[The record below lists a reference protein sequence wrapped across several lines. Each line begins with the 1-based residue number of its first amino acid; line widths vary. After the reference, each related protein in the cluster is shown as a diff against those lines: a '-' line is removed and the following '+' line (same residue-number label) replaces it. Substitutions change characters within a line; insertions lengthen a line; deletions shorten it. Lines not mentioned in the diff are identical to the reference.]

1 MAETAVNAAS
11 SGALTGLTQQSVAE
25 KRSQSNGHSSPARV
39 ALYPGSLAAKHNE
52 VVSPPSV
59 TEKRPQLNG
68 LPSTLLLPGNNTNN
82 HADVEGYLRTD
93 DRMRLAKE
101 RREERDKG
109 LAVREQ
115 AIREKERRAQLQ
127 YERTVE
133 ERWRKLEEQRQREE
147 LRRAAVEEKRRQRL
161 EEEKERLEALMKRS
175 LERSLQLEQRPKRWT
190 WGGPGGAQG
199 DCENAPLLA
208 STFPHELAAPLPA
221 ASESAQRCH
230 LNSVENLMVHR
241 LLTHTHS
248 SMARCHSAA
257 DLHLPCHRYTAPCSP
272 HRSPYRGSPS
282 RVDRRRLQ
290 GSPEESPGG
299 SRSTP
304 QTPKKER
311 LRRERRTGS
320 PATGSSVRRAE
331 SPAMFTRRAASPA
344 TPKLLPKS
352 RTQSPCTVR
361 QYHPSP
367 IRHRPTTPVTN
378 GNKEDGHV
386 EEAKSHNNIN
396 DRNVSKPETPV
407 KSMSDI
413 QSPEKSSQADTP
425 EKKLAKTETPEK
437 RFPKSE
443 TPEKRF
449 PKTETPGKN
458 LKGEISERKDSMTD
472 TSDKKASK
480 IDTPDKK
487 MPKSTSSELNADK
500 STEPSPV
507 TTTGKGVAGTTNA
520 EEASRL
526 LAERRRLARVQK
538 ELEEKQR
545 CEQEEEER
553 LKAEQLRRRKA
564 EERARQEEEK
574 SRQEDLRRRR
584 AEEEKRQREVREK
597 ELQVQMDREKEE
609 GEFQAQK
616 DAERQH
622 QEREI
627 LKLQEEE
634 ERQLRKKRIEEIMKR
649 TRKSDENQEEMKE
662 EGQVETQPVSP
673 PGEMQMNS
681 KMNIGANAQV
691 NVHENPKVESQVNGQ
706 VAACVNKQDT
716 ALVKGQATDQVT
728 PLKNV
733 LEKGQDAQQVNVQG
747 AAQALKQ
754 ESVLVKGKVT
764 SHVIKQENVLVKGKV
779 TSHVIKQENVLVK
792 GKVTSH
798 VIKQENAQVNVQVK
812 KQEGTK
818 VSSQATA
825 QLKTEES
832 TQVNVTLTTQTIGQ
846 GVQPNKLSL
855 ALLPVGQPPPPL
867 INLELLDV
875 KSSGAYDEVQ
885 SMEVSPVSKEEL
897 ISIPEFSP
905 VNEVQENAMS
915 NARALED
922 LLDLTGHVAY
932 PKLSHMDSLGDCN
945 KNLIDGLCSPG
956 ADSKLILHPH
966 TSTTSRQVHKSRQN
980 PGLASHDGRSRGK

>member
-11 SGALTGLTQQSVAE
+11 SGALTGLTQPSVAE
-25 KRSQSNGHSSPARV
+25 KRSQSNGHGSPARV

-52 VVSPPSV
+52 VLSPPSV

-82 HADVEGYLRTD
+82 HAGKQYVEGYLRTD

-147 LRRAAVEEKRRQRL
+147 VRRAAVEEKRRQRL

-190 WGGPGGAQG
+190 WGGPGGALG

-257 DLHLPCHRYTAPCSP
+257 DLHLPCHRCTAPCSP

-290 GSPEESPGG
+290 GSPEESPAG

-331 SPAMFTRRAASPA
+331 SPAMYTRRSASPA

-367 IRHRPTTPVTN
+367 IRHRPTTPVPD

-407 KSMSDI
+407 KRMSDI
-413 QSPEKSSQADTP
+413 QSPEKSSQADNP

-437 RFPKSE
+437 RFPK
-443 TPEKRF
+443 
-449 PKTETPGKN
+449 TETPGMN

-472 TSDKKASK
+472 TSDRKTSK
-480 IDTPDKK
+480 IDTPEKK

-538 ELEEKQR
+538 ELEEKQHVER
-545 CEQEEEER
+545 EEKER

-616 DAERQH
+616 DAESQRH
-622 QEREI
+622 EREM

-673 PGEMQMNS
+673 PGDMQMSS
-681 KMNIGANAQV
+681 KMNVETNAQV
-691 NVHENPKVESQVNGQ
+691 NVHENPKAESQVNGQ
-706 VAACVNKQDT
+706 AAACVNKQDS

-728 PLKNV
+728 PLKNI
-733 LEKGQDAQQVNVQG
+733 LEKGQNAQQVNGQG

-754 ESVLVKGKVT
+754 ESVLVKGKVP
-764 SHVIKQENVLVKGKV
+764 
-779 TSHVIKQENVLVK
+779 
-792 GKVTSH
+792 SH
-798 VIKQENAQVNVQVK
+798 VIKQENAQANVQVK

-832 TQVNVTLTTQTIGQ
+832 TQVNVTLTTQTHNGQ
-846 GVQPNKLSL
+846 GVQSNTLSL
-855 ALLPVGQPPPPL
+855 ALLPVDLPPPPL

-875 KSSGAYDEVQ
+875 KSRGAYDEVQ

-915 NARALED
+915 NTRALED

-932 PKLSHMDSLGDCN
+932 PKLSHVDSLGDCN

-966 TSTTSRQVHKSRQN
+966 TSTTSSCQN

>member
-1 MAETAVNAAS
+1 MERLDWSLCGQGS
-11 SGALTGLTQQSVAE
+11 S
-25 KRSQSNGHSSPARV
+25 
-39 ALYPGSLAAKHNE
+39 
-52 VVSPPSV
+52 SV
-59 TEKRPQLNG
+59 TESLVFPVL
-68 LPSTLLLPGNNTNN
+68 
-82 HADVEGYLRTD
+82 
-93 DRMRLAKE
+93 E
-101 RREERDKG
+101 RHN
-109 LAVREQ
+109 Q
-115 AIREKERRAQLQ
+115 
-127 YERTVE
+127 
-133 ERWRKLEEQRQREE
+133 
-147 LRRAAVEEKRRQRL
+147 
-161 EEEKERLEALMKRS
+161 ERLEALMKRS

-190 WGGPGGAQG
+190 WGGPGGAQ
-199 DCENAPLLA
+199 
-208 STFPHELAAPLPA
+208 
-221 ASESAQRCH
+221 AQRCH

-248 SMARCHSAA
+248 SMARCQSAA
-257 DLHLPCHRYTAPCSP
+257 DLHLPCHRCTAPCSP

-331 SPAMFTRRAASPA
+331 SPAMFTRRSASPA
-344 TPKLLPKS
+344 TPKLVPKS

-367 IRHRPTTPVTN
+367 IRHRPTTPVTD
-378 GNKEDGHV
+378 GNKEDRHV

-425 EKKLAKTETPEK
+425 EK

-443 TPEKRF
+443 TPEKRS

-545 CEQEEEER
+545 CEQEEKER

-616 DAERQH
+616 DTERQR

-649 TRKSDENQEEMKE
+649 TRKSDENQEEMKQE

-733 LEKGQDAQQVNVQG
+733 LEKGQDAQQVNGQG

-764 SHVIKQENVLVKGKV
+764 SHV
-779 TSHVIKQENVLVK
+779 T
-792 GKVTSH
+792 
-798 VIKQENAQVNVQVK
+798 KQENAQVNAKTTDQMNQLDNTKRPDVPQVNVQVK
-812 KQEGTK
+812 KQEGTQ

-905 VNEVQENAMS
+905 VNEVQENATS

-932 PKLSHMDSLGDCN
+932 PKLSPMDRLGDCN

-966 TSTTSRQVHKSRQN
+966 TSTTSSRQN

>member
-11 SGALTGLTQQSVAE
+11 SGALTGLTQPSVAE
-25 KRSQSNGHSSPARV
+25 KRSQSNGHGSPARV

-52 VVSPPSV
+52 VLSPPSG

-147 LRRAAVEEKRRQRL
+147 VRRAAVEEKRRQRL

-190 WGGPGGAQG
+190 WGGPGGAQ
-199 DCENAPLLA
+199 
-208 STFPHELAAPLPA
+208 
-221 ASESAQRCH
+221 
-230 LNSVENLMVHR
+230 
-241 LLTHTHS
+241 
-248 SMARCHSAA
+248 
-257 DLHLPCHRYTAPCSP
+257 APCSP
-272 HRSPYRGSPS
+272 HRSSYRGSPS

-290 GSPEESPGG
+290 GSPEESPAG

-311 LRRERRTGS
+311 LRKERRTGS

-331 SPAMFTRRAASPA
+331 SPAMYTRRSASPA

-367 IRHRPTTPVTN
+367 IRHRPTTPVPD
-378 GNKEDGHV
+378 GKKEDGHV

-413 QSPEKSSQADTP
+413 QSPEKSSQADNP

-437 RFPKSE
+437 RFPK
-443 TPEKRF
+443 
-449 PKTETPGKN
+449 TETPGMN

-500 STEPSPV
+500 ITEPSPV

-538 ELEEKQR
+538 ELEEKQHGER
-545 CEQEEEER
+545 EEKER

-574 SRQEDLRRRR
+574 SRQEDLRRKR
-584 AEEEKRQREVREK
+584 AEEEKQQREVREK

-616 DAERQH
+616 DAESQR
-622 QEREI
+622 QEREM

-649 TRKSDENQEEMKE
+649 TRKSDENQEEMKQE

-673 PGEMQMNS
+673 PGDMQMSS
-681 KMNIGANAQV
+681 KMNVETNAQV
-691 NVHENPKVESQVNGQ
+691 NVHENPKAESQVNGQ
-706 VAACVNKQDT
+706 AAACANKQDS

-728 PLKNV
+728 PLKNI
-733 LEKGQDAQQVNVQG
+733 LEKGQNAQQVNGQG

-754 ESVLVKGKVT
+754 ESVLVKGKVP
-764 SHVIKQENVLVKGKV
+764 
-779 TSHVIKQENVLVK
+779 
-792 GKVTSH
+792 SH

-812 KQEGTK
+812 NQEGTK

-846 GVQPNKLSL
+846 GVQTNKLSL
-855 ALLPVGQPPPPL
+855 ALLPVGLPPPPL

-875 KSSGAYDEVQ
+875 KSRGAYDEVQ

-915 NARALED
+915 NTRALED

-932 PKLSHMDSLGDCN
+932 PKLSHVDSLGDCN
-945 KNLIDGLCSPG
+945 KNLIDGLYSPG

-966 TSTTSRQVHKSRQN
+966 TSTTSSCQN

>member
-11 SGALTGLTQQSVAE
+11 SGALTGLTQPSVAE
-25 KRSQSNGHSSPARV
+25 KRSQSNGHGSPARV

-52 VVSPPSV
+52 VLSPPSG

-82 HADVEGYLRTD
+82 HAGKQYVEGYLRTD

-147 LRRAAVEEKRRQRL
+147 VRRAAVEEKRRQRL

-221 ASESAQRCH
+221 ASESA
-230 LNSVENLMVHR
+230 
-241 LLTHTHS
+241 
-248 SMARCHSAA
+248 
-257 DLHLPCHRYTAPCSP
+257 PCSP
-272 HRSPYRGSPS
+272 HRSSYRGSPS

-290 GSPEESPGG
+290 GSPEESPAG

-311 LRRERRTGS
+311 LRKERRTGS

-331 SPAMFTRRAASPA
+331 SPAMYTRRSASPA

-367 IRHRPTTPVTN
+367 IRHRPTTPVPD
-378 GNKEDGHV
+378 GKKEDGHV

-413 QSPEKSSQADTP
+413 QSPEKSSQADNP

-437 RFPKSE
+437 RFPK
-443 TPEKRF
+443 
-449 PKTETPGKN
+449 TETPGMN

-500 STEPSPV
+500 ITEPSPV

-538 ELEEKQR
+538 ELEEKQHGER
-545 CEQEEEER
+545 EEKER

-574 SRQEDLRRRR
+574 SRQEDLRRKR
-584 AEEEKRQREVREK
+584 AEEEKQQREVREK

-616 DAERQH
+616 DAESQR
-622 QEREI
+622 QEREM

-649 TRKSDENQEEMKE
+649 TRKSDENQEEMKQE

-673 PGEMQMNS
+673 PGDMQMSS
-681 KMNIGANAQV
+681 KMNVETNAQV
-691 NVHENPKVESQVNGQ
+691 NVHENPKAESQVNGQ
-706 VAACVNKQDT
+706 AAACANKQDS

-728 PLKNV
+728 PLKNI
-733 LEKGQDAQQVNVQG
+733 LEKGQNAQQVNGQG

-754 ESVLVKGKVT
+754 ESVLVKGKVP
-764 SHVIKQENVLVKGKV
+764 
-779 TSHVIKQENVLVK
+779 
-792 GKVTSH
+792 SH

-812 KQEGTK
+812 NQEGTK

-846 GVQPNKLSL
+846 GVQTNKLSL
-855 ALLPVGQPPPPL
+855 ALLPVGLPPPPL

-875 KSSGAYDEVQ
+875 KSRGAYDEVQ

-915 NARALED
+915 NTRALED

-932 PKLSHMDSLGDCN
+932 PKLSHVDSLGDCN
-945 KNLIDGLCSPG
+945 KNLIDGLYSPG

-966 TSTTSRQVHKSRQN
+966 TSTTSSCQN

>member
-11 SGALTGLTQQSVAE
+11 SGALTGLTQPSVAE
-25 KRSQSNGHSSPARV
+25 KRSQSNGHGSPARV

-52 VVSPPSV
+52 VLSPPSV
-59 TEKRPQLNG
+59 TEKRPQFNG

-82 HADVEGYLRTD
+82 HAGKQYVEGYLRTD

-248 SMARCHSAA
+248 SMARCQSAA
-257 DLHLPCHRYTAPCSP
+257 DLHLPCHRCTAPCSP

-331 SPAMFTRRAASPA
+331 SPAMFTRRSASPA
-344 TPKLLPKS
+344 TPKLVPKS

-367 IRHRPTTPVTN
+367 IRHRPTTPVTD
-378 GNKEDGHV
+378 GNKEDRHV

-425 EKKLAKTETPEK
+425 EKKMAKTETPEK

-507 TTTGKGVAGTTNA
+507 ITTGKGVAGTTNA

-545 CEQEEEER
+545 CEQEEKER

-616 DAERQH
+616 DTERQR

-691 NVHENPKVESQVNGQ
+691 NVHENPNVESQVNGQ

-716 ALVKGQATDQVT
+716 ALVRGQATDQVT

-733 LEKGQDAQQVNVQG
+733 LEKGQDAQQVNGQG

-764 SHVIKQENVLVKGKV
+764 SHM
-779 TSHVIKQENVLVK
+779 T
-792 GKVTSH
+792 
-798 VIKQENAQVNVQVK
+798 KQENAKTTDQMNQLDNTKRPDVPQVNVQVK
-812 KQEGTK
+812 KQEGTQ

-832 TQVNVTLTTQTIGQ
+832 TQVNVTLNTQTIGQ

-855 ALLPVGQPPPPL
+855 ALLPVGQPSPPL

-905 VNEVQENAMS
+905 VNEVQENATS

-932 PKLSHMDSLGDCN
+932 PKLPPMDSLGDCN

-966 TSTTSRQVHKSRQN
+966 TSTTSSRQN

>member
-11 SGALTGLTQQSVAE
+11 SGALTGLTQPSVAE
-25 KRSQSNGHSSPARV
+25 KRSQSNGHGSPARV

-52 VVSPPSV
+52 VLSPPSV

-82 HADVEGYLRTD
+82 HAGKQYVEGYLRTD

-147 LRRAAVEEKRRQRL
+147 VRRAAVEEKRRQRL

-257 DLHLPCHRYTAPCSP
+257 DLHLPCHRCTAPCSP

-282 RVDRRRLQ
+282 RVDRRRPQ
-290 GSPEESPGG
+290 GSSEESPAG

-331 SPAMFTRRAASPA
+331 SPAMYTRRSASPA

-367 IRHRPTTPVTN
+367 IRHRPTTPVPD

-396 DRNVSKPETPV
+396 DRNVSKPETTV

-413 QSPEKSSQADTP
+413 QSPKKSSQADNP

-437 RFPKSE
+437 RFPK
-443 TPEKRF
+443 
-449 PKTETPGKN
+449 TETPGMN
-458 LKGEISERKDSMTD
+458 LK
-472 TSDKKASK
+472 
-480 IDTPDKK
+480 
-487 MPKSTSSELNADK
+487 
-500 STEPSPV
+500 EPSPV

-538 ELEEKQR
+538 ELEEKQHGER
-545 CEQEEEER
+545 EEKER

-616 DAERQH
+616 DAESQR
-622 QEREI
+622 QEREM

-649 TRKSDENQEEMKE
+649 TRKSDENQEEMKQE

-673 PGEMQMNS
+673 PGDMQMNS
-681 KMNIGANAQV
+681 KMNVETNAQV

-706 VAACVNKQDT
+706 AAACVNKQDS

-728 PLKNV
+728 PLKNI
-733 LEKGQDAQQVNVQG
+733 LEKGQNAQQVNGQG

-754 ESVLVKGKVT
+754 ESVLVKGKVP
-764 SHVIKQENVLVKGKV
+764 
-779 TSHVIKQENVLVK
+779 
-792 GKVTSH
+792 SH
-798 VIKQENAQVNVQVK
+798 VIKQENAQANVQVK
-812 KQEGTK
+812 RQEGTK

-846 GVQPNKLSL
+846 GVQTNKLSL
-855 ALLPVGQPPPPL
+855 ALLPVGLPPPPL

-875 KSSGAYDEVQ
+875 KSRGAYDEVQ

-915 NARALED
+915 NTRALED

-932 PKLSHMDSLGDCN
+932 PKLSHVDSLGDCN

-966 TSTTSRQVHKSRQN
+966 TSTTSSCQN

>member
-11 SGALTGLTQQSVAE
+11 SGALTGLTQPSVAE
-25 KRSQSNGHSSPARV
+25 KRSQSNGHGSPARV

-52 VVSPPSV
+52 VLSPPSG

-82 HADVEGYLRTD
+82 HAGKQYVEGYLRTD

-147 LRRAAVEEKRRQRL
+147 VRRAAVEEKRRQRL

-190 WGGPGGAQG
+190 WGGPGGAQ
-199 DCENAPLLA
+199 
-208 STFPHELAAPLPA
+208 
-221 ASESAQRCH
+221 
-230 LNSVENLMVHR
+230 
-241 LLTHTHS
+241 
-248 SMARCHSAA
+248 
-257 DLHLPCHRYTAPCSP
+257 APCSP
-272 HRSPYRGSPS
+272 HRSSYRGSPS

-290 GSPEESPGG
+290 GSPEESPAG

-311 LRRERRTGS
+311 LRKERRTGS

-331 SPAMFTRRAASPA
+331 SPAMYTRRSASPA

-367 IRHRPTTPVTN
+367 IRHRPTTPVPD
-378 GNKEDGHV
+378 GKKEDGHV

-413 QSPEKSSQADTP
+413 QSPEKSSQADNP

-437 RFPKSE
+437 RFPK
-443 TPEKRF
+443 
-449 PKTETPGKN
+449 TETPGMN

-500 STEPSPV
+500 ITEPSPV

-538 ELEEKQR
+538 ELEEKQHGER
-545 CEQEEEER
+545 EEKER

-574 SRQEDLRRRR
+574 SRQEDLRRKR
-584 AEEEKRQREVREK
+584 AEEEKQQREVREK

-616 DAERQH
+616 DAESQR
-622 QEREI
+622 QEREM

-649 TRKSDENQEEMKE
+649 TRKSDENQEEMKQE

-673 PGEMQMNS
+673 PGDMQMSS
-681 KMNIGANAQV
+681 KMNVETNAQV
-691 NVHENPKVESQVNGQ
+691 NVHENPKAESQVNGQ
-706 VAACVNKQDT
+706 AAACANKQDS

-728 PLKNV
+728 PLKNI
-733 LEKGQDAQQVNVQG
+733 LEKGQNAQQVNGQG

-754 ESVLVKGKVT
+754 ESVLVKGKVP
-764 SHVIKQENVLVKGKV
+764 
-779 TSHVIKQENVLVK
+779 
-792 GKVTSH
+792 SH

-812 KQEGTK
+812 NQEGTK

-846 GVQPNKLSL
+846 GVQTNKLSL
-855 ALLPVGQPPPPL
+855 ALLPVGLPPPPL

-875 KSSGAYDEVQ
+875 KSRGAYDEVQ

-915 NARALED
+915 NTRALED

-932 PKLSHMDSLGDCN
+932 PKLSHVDSLGDCN
-945 KNLIDGLCSPG
+945 KNLIDGLYSPG

-966 TSTTSRQVHKSRQN
+966 TSTTSSCQN

>member
-1 MAETAVNAAS
+1 MAEKAVNAAS
-11 SGALTGLTQQSVAE
+11 SGALTGLTQPSVAE
-25 KRSQSNGHSSPARV
+25 KRSQSNGHGSPARV
-39 ALYPGSLAAKHNE
+39 VLYPGSPAAKHNE
-52 VVSPPSV
+52 VLSPPSV

-68 LPSTLLLPGNNTNN
+68 LPSPLLLPGNNTNN

-115 AIREKERRAQLQ
+115 AIREKERRALLQ

-133 ERWRKLEEQRQREE
+133 ERWRKLEEQRQKEE
-147 LRRAAVEEKRRQRL
+147 LRRAA
-161 EEEKERLEALMKRS
+161 ERLEALMKRS

-199 DCENAPLLA
+199 DSENAPLLA
-208 STFPHELAAPLPA
+208 SAFPHELAAPLPA

-230 LNSVENLMVHR
+230 LMAHR

-257 DLHLPCHRYTAPCSP
+257 DLHLPCHRCTAPCSP
-272 HRSPYRGSPS
+272 HRAPYRGSPS
-282 RVDRRRLQ
+282 RADRRRLQ
-290 GSPEESPGG
+290 GSAEESAGG

-320 PATGSSVRRAE
+320 PATGSPVRRGE
-331 SPAMFTRRAASPA
+331 SPAMFTRRSASPA

-361 QYHPSP
+361 QYHSSP
-367 IRHRPTTPVTN
+367 IRHRPTTPVTD
-378 GNKEDGHV
+378 GNKKEYGQV
-386 EEAKSHNNIN
+386 EEAKGHNNIN

-407 KSMSDI
+407 KRMSDI
-413 QSPEKSSQADTP
+413 QSPEKYSQADTP
-425 EKKLAKTETPEK
+425 EKKHANP
-437 RFPKSE
+437 E

-487 MPKSTSSELNADK
+487 MPKSTSSDLNADK

-507 TTTGKGVAGTTNA
+507 TPTGKGVVGTTNA

-545 CEQEEEER
+545 CEQEEEEC
-553 LKAEQLRRRKA
+553 LKVEQLRRRQA
-564 EERARQEEEK
+564 EVRARQEEEARRAEEEK

-584 AEEEKRQREVREK
+584 EEVEKQQREVREK
-597 ELQVQMDREKEE
+597 GLQVQMDREKEE
-609 GEFQAQK
+609 AEFQAQK
-616 DAERQH
+616 DAERQR

-649 TRKSDENQEEMKE
+649 TRKSDENQEEMKQK
-662 EGQVETQPVSP
+662 EGA
-673 PGEMQMNS
+673 GEMQMNS
-681 KMNIGANAQV
+681 KMNIETNAQV
-691 NVHENPKVESQVNGQ
+691 NVHENPKVKSQVNGQ
-706 VAACVNKQDT
+706 VAACVNKQDS
-716 ALVKGQATDQVT
+716 ALLKGQATDQVT

-733 LEKGQDAQQVNVQG
+733 LEKGQDSKQVNGQG
-747 AAQALKQ
+747 AAQALNQ
-754 ESVLVKGKVT
+754 ESVFVKGKVT
-764 SHVIKQENVLVKGKV
+764 SHVTKQESAQV
-779 TSHVIKQENVLVK
+779 
-792 GKVTSH
+792 
-798 VIKQENAQVNVQVK
+798 NAKTTDQINQLKNTKRPDVPQVNVQVK
-812 KQEGTK
+812 KQEGTQ
-818 VSSQATA
+818 VSSQATT
-825 QLKTEES
+825 QLKTQES
-832 TQVNVTLTTQTIGQ
+832 TQVNVKLIRQ
-846 GVQPNKLSL
+846 GVQPNNLSL
-855 ALLPVGQPPPPL
+855 APLPVGHLPPPL

-875 KSSGAYDEVQ
+875 KSNGACDEVQ

-905 VNEVQENAMS
+905 VNEVQHNGMS

-932 PKLSHMDSLGDCN
+932 PKLSPMGSLGDCN
-945 KNLIDGLCSPG
+945 KNLIEGLCSPG
-956 ADSKLILHPH
+956 ADSKLILHPQ
-966 TSTTSRQVHKSRQN
+966 TSSTSSSQVLWYLFFLDLQSTELCLSTQKSE
-980 PGLASHDGRSRGK
+980 PSELV

>member
-11 SGALTGLTQQSVAE
+11 SGALTGLTQPSVAE
-25 KRSQSNGHSSPARV
+25 KRSQSNGHGSPARV

-52 VVSPPSV
+52 VLSPPSV

-82 HADVEGYLRTD
+82 HAGKQYVEGYLRTD

-147 LRRAAVEEKRRQRL
+147 VRRAAVEEKRRQRL

-190 WGGPGGAQG
+190 WGGPGGAQ
-199 DCENAPLLA
+199 
-208 STFPHELAAPLPA
+208 
-221 ASESAQRCH
+221 
-230 LNSVENLMVHR
+230 
-241 LLTHTHS
+241 
-248 SMARCHSAA
+248 
-257 DLHLPCHRYTAPCSP
+257 APCSP

-282 RVDRRRLQ
+282 RVDRRRPQ
-290 GSPEESPGG
+290 GSSEESPAG

-331 SPAMFTRRAASPA
+331 SPAMYTRRSASPA

-367 IRHRPTTPVTN
+367 IRHRPTTPVPD

-396 DRNVSKPETPV
+396 DRNVSKPETTV

-413 QSPEKSSQADTP
+413 QSPKKSSQADNP

-437 RFPKSE
+437 RFPK
-443 TPEKRF
+443 
-449 PKTETPGKN
+449 TETPGMN
-458 LKGEISERKDSMTD
+458 LKGEISERKNSMTD

-538 ELEEKQR
+538 ELEEKQHGER
-545 CEQEEEER
+545 EEKER

-616 DAERQH
+616 DAESQR
-622 QEREI
+622 QEREM

-649 TRKSDENQEEMKE
+649 TRKSDENQEEMKQE

-673 PGEMQMNS
+673 PGDMQMNS
-681 KMNIGANAQV
+681 KMNVETNAQV

-706 VAACVNKQDT
+706 AAACVNKQDS

-728 PLKNV
+728 PLKNI
-733 LEKGQDAQQVNVQG
+733 LEKGQNAQQVNGQG

-754 ESVLVKGKVT
+754 ESVLVKGKVP
-764 SHVIKQENVLVKGKV
+764 
-779 TSHVIKQENVLVK
+779 
-792 GKVTSH
+792 SH
-798 VIKQENAQVNVQVK
+798 VIKQENAQANVQVK
-812 KQEGTK
+812 RQEGTK

-846 GVQPNKLSL
+846 GVQTNKLSL
-855 ALLPVGQPPPPL
+855 ALLPVGLPPPPL

-875 KSSGAYDEVQ
+875 KSRGAYDEVQ

-915 NARALED
+915 NTRALED

-932 PKLSHMDSLGDCN
+932 PKLSHVDSLGDCN

-966 TSTTSRQVHKSRQN
+966 TSTTSSCQN

>member
-11 SGALTGLTQQSVAE
+11 SGALTGLTQPSVAE
-25 KRSQSNGHSSPARV
+25 KRSQSNGHGSPARV

-52 VVSPPSV
+52 VLSPPSG

-82 HADVEGYLRTD
+82 HAGKQYVEGYLRTD

-147 LRRAAVEEKRRQRL
+147 VRRAAVEEKRRQRL

-257 DLHLPCHRYTAPCSP
+257 DLHLPCHRCTAPCSP
-272 HRSPYRGSPS
+272 HRSSYRGSPS

-290 GSPEESPGG
+290 GSPEESPAG

-311 LRRERRTGS
+311 LRKERRTGS

-331 SPAMFTRRAASPA
+331 SPAMYTRRSASPA

-367 IRHRPTTPVTN
+367 IRHRPTTPVPD
-378 GNKEDGHV
+378 GKKEDGHV

-413 QSPEKSSQADTP
+413 QSPEKSSQADNP

-437 RFPKSE
+437 RFPK
-443 TPEKRF
+443 
-449 PKTETPGKN
+449 TETPGMN
-458 LKGEISERKDSMTD
+458 LK
-472 TSDKKASK
+472 
-480 IDTPDKK
+480 
-487 MPKSTSSELNADK
+487 
-500 STEPSPV
+500 EPSPV

-538 ELEEKQR
+538 ELEEKQHGER
-545 CEQEEEER
+545 EEKER

-574 SRQEDLRRRR
+574 SRQEDLRRKR
-584 AEEEKRQREVREK
+584 AEEEKQQREVREK

-616 DAERQH
+616 DAESQR
-622 QEREI
+622 QEREM

-649 TRKSDENQEEMKE
+649 TRKSDENQEEMKQE

-673 PGEMQMNS
+673 PGDMQMSS
-681 KMNIGANAQV
+681 KMNVETNAQV
-691 NVHENPKVESQVNGQ
+691 NVHENPKAESQVNGQ
-706 VAACVNKQDT
+706 AAACANKQDS

-728 PLKNV
+728 PLKNI
-733 LEKGQDAQQVNVQG
+733 LEKGQNAQQVNGQG

-754 ESVLVKGKVT
+754 ESVLVKGKVP
-764 SHVIKQENVLVKGKV
+764 
-779 TSHVIKQENVLVK
+779 
-792 GKVTSH
+792 SH

-812 KQEGTK
+812 NQEGTK

-846 GVQPNKLSL
+846 GVQTNKLSL
-855 ALLPVGQPPPPL
+855 ALLPVGLPPPPL

-875 KSSGAYDEVQ
+875 KSRGAYDEVQ

-915 NARALED
+915 NTRALED

-932 PKLSHMDSLGDCN
+932 PKLSHVDSLGDCN
-945 KNLIDGLCSPG
+945 KNLIDGLYSPG

-966 TSTTSRQVHKSRQN
+966 TSTTSSCQN